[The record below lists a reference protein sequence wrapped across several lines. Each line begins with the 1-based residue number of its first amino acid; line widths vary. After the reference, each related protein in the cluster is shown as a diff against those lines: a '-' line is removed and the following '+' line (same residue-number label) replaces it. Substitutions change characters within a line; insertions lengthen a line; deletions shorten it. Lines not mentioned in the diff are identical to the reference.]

1 MKLFSN
7 FTIKYEAPD
16 YGLLLIN
23 DIDESM
29 NNIVHKQ
36 SDELKAKD
44 INLLKNLPR
53 FSITR
58 HKHNKFTYSIATWH
72 EKKVDHHL
80 IVTQCKRYILF
91 SYGRIYTSGFII
103 TSDDSIRDAENDE
116 LAEYK

>member
-23 DIDESM
+23 NIDEAM

-44 INLLKNLPR
+44 VNLLMKLPR

-72 EKKVDHHL
+72 EKKNDCHL

-103 TSDDSIRDAENDE
+103 TSDDSIRDAENHE